1 MIDEN
6 IELEWDEE
14 YDEGVKKLFRAID
27 DLMEEFEGENLPDKW
42 ELLLIQYIINKINQ
56 KSI

>member
-14 YDEGVKKLFRAID
+14 YDEGVKKLFRSID
-27 DLMEEFEGENLPDKW
+27 NLMEEFEGENLPDDW
-42 ELLLIQYIINKINQ
+42 ESLLMHYIINKTNE
-56 KSI
+56 KL